1 MKIPRDN
8 PGELLTLIESTRAE
22 LRDVAPSVLRS
33 MAELREAVPGC
44 TVELLR
50 VFYHGAAALVLYT
63 PPPAPAGTPDAAI
76 IDGQRYGRVSRPAV
90 MVIAPSVAGTA

>member
-1 MKIPRDN
+1 VKIPRDDA
-8 PGELLTLIESTRAE
+8 GQLLALIEATQADP
-22 LRDVAPSVLRS
+22 RDVAPSVLRS

-63 PPPAPAGTPDAAI
+63 PPPAPAGTPDAAVFG
-76 IDGQRYGRVSRPAV
+76 GQRYGRVSRPTV
-90 MVIAPSVAGTA
+90 MVIAPECAGNA